1 MVAKK
6 SSETLAVAKIC
17 TSASNSEPKEEQPIV
32 MRDLNRTAARIT
44 LNGKRHYTTPLPTG
58 PAPSV
63 TTIISETASEANKRK
78 LEMWSKANPGVKES
92 AAERGTAIHFGMEQ
106 YLKGNKTPEI
116 HEDYKDFW
124 SGMPSILDQFEEV
137 LWAESPIL
145 DRFKFTIGADDVARV
160 WGCDG
165 EGRAWAGAPDII
177 GVVNNKLT
185 LADLKTSVKP
195 YSRKWPKD
203 VEKGSTEWRDLLGG
217 NMKFKKCMLQLAA
230 YDLAITQTLGIKVQQ
245 AAILVSTP
253 IRTQVFKISRNYLN
267 VTHEKWHKL
276 VEEYYMQI
284 ENCGIYDPDL
294 I

>member
-1 MVAKK
+1 MVA
-6 SSETLAVAKIC
+6 TIN
-17 TSASNSEPKEEQPIV
+17 TSDPWIKTKEKQPEK
-32 MRDLNRTAARIT
+32 MRDLNKTAARIT

-78 LEMWSKANPGVKES
+78 LEMWSKANPGVKEA
-92 AAERGTAIHFGMEQ
+92 AAERGTAIHYGMEQ
-106 YLKGNKTPEI
+106 YLKGNKSPEI
-116 HEDYKDFW
+116 PDSYQDFW
-124 SGMPSILDQFEEV
+124 SGMPAILDQFQEV

-145 DRFKFTIGADDVARV
+145 DKFQFTIGADDVARV

-165 EGRAWAGAPDII
+165 DGRAWAGAPDII

-203 VEKGSTEWRDLLGG
+203 LEKGSVEWRDLLGG
-217 NMKFKKCMLQLAA
+217 HMKFKKTCKQLAA
-230 YDLAITQTLGIKVQQ
+230 YDIAIQQTLGVKVQQ

-253 IRTQVFKISRNYLN
+253 IRTQIFKISRGFLDCL
-267 VTHEKWHKL
+267 HEDWYKI
-276 VEEYYMQI
+276 VAEYYKQV
-284 ENCGIYDPDL
+284 EDCNSYDPDL

>member
-1 MVAKK
+1 MVVKLDV
-6 SSETLAVAKIC
+6 SDPWIQS
-17 TSASNSEPKEEQPIV
+17 KEEQLDN
-32 MRDLNRTAARIT
+32 MRNLNRTAARIT

-78 LEMWSKANPGVKES
+78 LEMWSKANPGVKEA
-92 AAERGTAIHFGMEQ
+92 AAERGTAVHFGMEQ

-116 HEDYKDFW
+116 SDEYKDFW
-124 SGMPSILDQFEEV
+124 AGMPAILDQFSEV
-137 LWAESPIL
+137 LWAESPVK
-145 DRFKFTIGADDVARV
+145 DEYKFTLGADDVARV
-160 WGCDG
+160 WGCDD

-177 GVVNNKLT
+177 AVANNKLT

-203 VEKGSTEWRDLLGG
+203 YEKGSQEWRDLLGG
-217 NMKFKKCMLQLAA
+217 YMKFKKTCKQLAA
-230 YDLAITQTLGIKVQQ
+230 YDIAIEQTLGIKVSQ

-253 IRTQVFKISRNYLN
+253 IRTQVFKISRRFLN
-267 VTHEKWHKL
+267 SLREDWFKIVA
-276 VEEYYMQI
+276 EYYKQI
-284 ENCGIYDPDL
+284 DNCNVYDPDL

>member
-1 MVAKK
+1 MVTDWQGRLK
-6 SSETLAVAKIC
+6 
-17 TSASNSEPKEEQPIV
+17 
-32 MRDLNRTAARIT
+32 DLNCGPARIT
-44 LNGKRHYTTPLPTG
+44 LNGKRHYVTPLETG

-63 TTIISETASEANKRK
+63 TTILSETASEANKKK
-78 LEMWSKANPGVKES
+78 LEMWSKANPGVKEA
-92 AAERGTAIHFGMEQ
+92 AAERGTAIHYGMEQ

-116 HEDYKDFW
+116 KEDYADFW
-124 SGMPSILDQFEEV
+124 AGMPAILDQFDEV

-145 DRFKFTIGADDVARV
+145 DRFNFTVGADDVARV
-160 WGCDG
+160 WGCDD

-203 VEKGSTEWRDLLGG
+203 LEKGSPEWRDLLGG
-217 NMKFKKCMLQLAA
+217 HLKFKKTLKQLAA
-230 YDLAITQTLGIKVQQ
+230 YDIGITQTLGIKVQQ

-253 IRTQVFKISRNYLN
+253 TRTQIFKISRRFLDSLHADWYQ
-267 VTHEKWHKL
+267 L
-276 VEEYYMQI
+276 VAEYYAQI
-284 ENCGIYDPDL
+284 ENCNVYDPDL